1 MSPITIGHHGVER
14 KGRQN
19 ARRKSAFRYVYV
31 SLAKTFQVHRML
43 ELRDG
48 SQWLPQ
54 TWDKIMTFLESRGKI
69 TLSPYIRKLVQ
80 DKARQG
86 SIEADS
92 VIRAIAYCDKLVRRR
107 EKQESGYCLETSQSD
122 P

>member
-1 MSPITIGHHGVER
+1 M
-14 KGRQN
+14 
-19 ARRKSAFRYVYV
+19 YV

-54 TWDKIMTFLESRGKI
+54 TWDKVMTFLESRGKI

-86 SIEADS
+86 SIEADG
-92 VIRAIAYCDKLVRRR
+92 VIRAISYCDKLARRR
-107 EKQESGYCLETSQSD
+107 MERESGYCSETSQSD
-122 P
+122 S